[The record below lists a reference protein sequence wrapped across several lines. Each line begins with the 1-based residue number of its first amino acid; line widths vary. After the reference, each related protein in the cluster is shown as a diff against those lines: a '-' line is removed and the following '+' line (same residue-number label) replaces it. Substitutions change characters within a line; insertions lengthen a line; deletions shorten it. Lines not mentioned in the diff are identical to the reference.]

1 MKKFYSFLI
10 KKFLLFLKKF
20 FNKSN
25 LYFHEL

>member
-10 KKFLLFLKKF
+10 KNFLLFFKKF
-20 FNKSN
+20 FNKSY